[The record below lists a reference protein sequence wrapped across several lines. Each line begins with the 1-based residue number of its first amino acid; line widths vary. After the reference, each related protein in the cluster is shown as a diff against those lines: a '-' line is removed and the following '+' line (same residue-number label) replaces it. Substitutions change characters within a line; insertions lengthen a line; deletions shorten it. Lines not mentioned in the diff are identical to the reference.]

1 MAEVVLRNVKKIY
14 TSQSKKKREKVVAV
28 RNLNLVVHDGEF
40 ISLLGP
46 SGCGKTTTLRMIVGL
61 EAITE
66 GEILIDGQVVNDWTP
81 AERNVA
87 MAFETYALY
96 PHLSVGENLG
106 LCLKAKSVAEA
117 EIRERVQQVA
127 QILKITDVLDA
138 KSSSLSGGQQQ
149 RVSLGRALIRQPSVT
164 LLDEPL
170 SHLDSALRL
179 ETRLEI
185 KRIHQQLKRTF
196 IFVTHDQLEA
206 LALSDRVAVM
216 NFAELQQVGTRSD
229 LFERPAN
236 LFVAGFVGEPPINVF
251 PKSSIQAA
259 NGDLYAVTENGE
271 FRFKLSA
278 ESKRILEARPCDTV
292 TVGLRPQYVKLAPG
306 KGRESLSAHVSV
318 FEFLGETGNLTVSH
332 SGLDLNVLAPADF
345 DVREGENLTVYY
357 DPRQVFIFD
366 SQTAEN
372 LCPHESIEQATG

>member
-14 TSQSKKKREKVVAV
+14 TSQRGKKKDKVLAV
-28 RNLNLVVHDGEF
+28 DNLNLTVRDGEF
-40 ISLLGP
+40 MSLLGP

-61 EAITE
+61 ETITA
-66 GEILIDGQVVNDWTP
+66 GEILIDGEIVNDWTP

-96 PHLSVGENLG
+96 SHLSVGKNLG
-106 LCLKAKSVAEA
+106 LCLKAKGVAAA
-117 EIRERVQQVA
+117 EIDERVHRIA
-127 QILKITDVLDA
+127 EILKITDVLDS

-170 SHLDSALRL
+170 SHLDASLRL

-196 IFVTHDQLEA
+196 IFVTHDQMEA

-216 NFAELQQVGTRSD
+216 NFAELQQVGTRRD

-236 LFVAGFVGEPPINVF
+236 LFVAGFVGEPPINIYLNSTI
-251 PKSSIQAA
+251 KELDGS
-259 NGDLYAVTENGE
+259 LYAVSENGE
-271 FRFKLSA
+271 FSFKLGN
-278 ESKRILEARPCDTV
+278 ELKRLLETRQRDTV
-292 TVGLRPQYVKLAPG
+292 TIGIRPQYLSLFPGAGKEVLA
-306 KGRESLSAHVSV
+306 ANVSV
-318 FEFLGETGNLTVSH
+318 FEFLGEIGYLTLS
-332 SGLDLNVLAPADF
+332 SNGLDLNVLAPPDF
-345 DVREGENLTVYY
+345 DTQKGDSIKTYY
-357 DPRQVFIFD
+357 DPERVLLFD
-366 SQTAEN
+366 SEIEKNLLNEN
-372 LCPHESIEQATG
+372 A